1 MATLPA
7 HGPTPHGPPR
17 DPLDGGKATAS
28 LVCVCE
34 VCAFVGS
41 MWLSV
46 YLCVR
51 CKHCVQCAYFCVKC
65 KHRMQRV
72 YLCAVCAHMCLCGG
86 ARPCSQEVNGPT
98 QRSPVLGGR

>member
-41 MWLSV
+41 VWLSV

-51 CKHCVQCAYFCVKC
+51 CMH
-65 KHRMQRV
+65 
-72 YLCAVCAHMCLCGG
+72 LCAVCVICVYLCVRCKHLC
-86 ARPCSQEVNGPT
+86 AVCIFLCEV
-98 QRSPVLGGR
+98 